1 MVIYASILQ
10 VNIIMENEMKSA
22 RNFDYAPDQYT
33 KCSFGKFQ
41 LFLSKKKSNSSVRS
55 NIQFRSATRYWMIT
69 NQKKFQNFY

>member
-41 LFLSKKKSNSSVRS
+41 LFLSKEKSNLSVRS
-55 NIQFRSATRYWMIT
+55 NI
-69 NQKKFQNFY
+69 